1 MKTYEIF
8 IQELREMSMR
18 NLMRTQNYYEKL
30 IEEKK
35 EFDEEEYKL
44 LDDEIKRRVVISQ
57 FNKFLMDL
65 L

>member
-8 IQELREMSMR
+8 MQELREMSMR
-18 NLMRTQNYYEKL
+18 NLMRTQNYYERM
-30 IEEKK
+30 IEEKT

-44 LDDEIKRRVVISQ
+44 IDDEIKRRVVISQ
-57 FNKFLMDL
+57 FNKFLVDL